1 MDAAR
6 LLGVFVIAGTIVGS
20 SVDLAPRSFAAGQSG
35 WSSNSPTQPATTYDR
50 YGQPITNTAPSISQR
65 AQAAYNDSNTAIRDG
80 VEAGIRS
87 ANNQMSQAASGVGTQ
102 LNQQAQSW
110 SNSAVNGLRSGAE
123 QAANSFTTPASSSNP
138 SGASTRGGVTSP
150 WPTTSTAPAAATNSA
165 SRSSSAMVAA
175 NGGWTSIGTGIAAP
189 PLLVPQSP
197 MLNPVGTTT
206 NFGNAGG
213 PASRPT
219 FPVAATN
226 DQPTMHSV
234 LADPAR
240 SDTAGSLNNAPSDW
254 INNWN
259 NQSNTPPSIGKTGNQ
274 MGSTVRDSEL
284 VPLQGSNSANS
295 DPRSVTTARQSDNWG
310 DSWNQPAQSSPPA
323 SIGSPSNRQANSN
336 VSSPFGNQPIGNQGN
351 GQFSTAANSQPQTG
365 PALGGFNT
373 PMNNPSS
380 QLPNNQMAGNQM
392 PNSQMTNGQMAGG
405 QMPNGQMASNTIPSN
420 TMGTTQFATNGN
432 QGGRGQLG
440 NGTEQQPW
448 VPFIGAV
455 LIMAFSLAA
464 NLYLGVSYLDAR
476 QKYQSLVRKT
486 AETFRRVKVAA

>member
-1 MDAAR
+1 MDVAR

-20 SVDLAPRSFAAGQSG
+20 SLDLAPHAFAAGQSG
-35 WSSNSPTQPATTYDR
+35 WSSNSATQPTTTYDR
-50 YGQPITNTAPSISQR
+50 YGQPINNTAPSISQR
-65 AQAAYNDSNTAIRDG
+65 AQTAFNDSNTAIHDG

-87 ANNQMSQAASGVGTQ
+87 ANNQISQTASGVGTQ

-110 SNSAVNGLRSGAE
+110 SNSAVNGLRTGTE
-123 QAANSFTTPASSSNP
+123 QAVNSFTTPTSSANS
-138 SGASTRGGVTSP
+138 SGAPSRSSVTSP
-150 WPTTSTAPAAATNSA
+150 WPSTSTASTASATRNA
-165 SRSSSAMVAA
+165 SGTMAA

-197 MLNPVGTTT
+197 MMSPVGTTT
-206 NFGNAGG
+206 NFGNAGS
-213 PASRPT
+213 PTSRPT
-219 FPVAATN
+219 FPVAAAN

-234 LADPAR
+234 LTDPAR
-240 SDTAGSLNNAPSDW
+240 SDSSNASGNASSDW

-274 MGSTVRDSEL
+274 LGSTVRDSEL
-284 VPLQGSNSANS
+284 VPLQGSNAANS

-323 SIGSPSNRQANSN
+323 SIGSPSNRQVNSS
-336 VSSPFGNQPIGNQGN
+336 VSSPFGNQPIGSQSN
-351 GQFSTAANSQPQTG
+351 GQFGSASNSQPQTG
-365 PALGGFNT
+365 PSLGGFSA
-373 PMNNPSS
+373 PMNNTMPQS
-380 QLPNNQMAGNQM
+380 PNNQMAGNQI
-392 PNSQMTNGQMAGG
+392 PNSQMLTGQMAGG
-405 QMPNGQMASNTIPSN
+405 QMPNSQMASNTMPSN

-432 QGGRGQLG
+432 QAGRGQLG